1 MSGKLFISYSRKDA
15 RWLERLDVFLKP
27 FEARGRMLVWT
38 DRELLVG
45 EDWELAISRALA
57 EAAVAL
63 LLVTPDFLASE
74 YIRQRELP
82 MLLAAR
88 ERGQLALACLYVR
101 ASNVSDVTFE
111 FTSADGAVK
120 SVPLT
125 AFQGLNMPDDAVAS
139 RRGNRRDEQLTQ
151 AARRLEAIMAERD
164 TAPPA
169 PDHPA
174 GERLLLDALL
184 TRQGDTL
191 TRLFEFGAGR
201 RLETR
206 SSWRAEPAD
215 LSSDAIGMTL
225 FRVLFGDS
233 PKTYQEILRNLGGAA
248 DGAPPQ
254 PIRYPLRVRV
264 RTRDASL
271 AALPWGRTTWE
282 GEPLT
287 RYGWSFELVRADVNP
302 QSLKDH
308 TFRAPCPIMA
318 IIDRTAAGGAG
329 DHVRAVQEHLDKAW
343 PVFTGSLTCVDDL
356 QSAVAAW
363 QRQPAHVLYLLDRV
377 AGDDAGLPGLGGS
390 VLDLSEVWGDQP
402 PEVVFLNLLGHRSA
416 PVAAALLELSRGL
429 PLLVAQFGDPADPFA
444 ARQAALGWLGH
455 LLGQAGRVEPVLRLQ
470 QQALPEVIAI
480 ASYRE
485 WMTETS
491 AEPPREKLARLLL
504 DRTAQ
509 RGEVHRALSELVH
522 KADRRMYC
530 FLATGRDGNL
540 VELFADQ
547 LLDWFRRYAPEL
559 AVIRRL
565 RLRLPDGSA
574 SFDTE
579 AIATQLRRDLRIGKD
594 ACLCTALSTHQ
605 PRVAA
610 RSRPV
615 LLLDWGVRGG
625 AHGPA
630 PDATAIEAWTR
641 LNASEIAA
649 ALNCRDAADL
659 RLLSCLTLELD
670 TAERP
675 WIEATMRHLRETVR
689 DRAFRLSLLPELD
702 RVEETDLLEFLDDE
716 SNSSV
721 PAELLDQMPP
731 LLIAH
736 SGGDFARTVELIEQA
751 ERGGWF
757 ELHDRLSATKPERR
771 KP

>member
-1 MSGKLFISYSRKDA
+1 MAGKLFISYSRKDE
-15 RWLERLDVFLKP
+15 RWLDRLGVFLKP

-63 LLVTPDFLASE
+63 LLVTPEFLASE
-74 YIRQRELP
+74 YIRKRELP
-82 MLLAAR
+82 VLLAAR

-101 ASNVSDVTFE
+101 ASNVADVTFE
-111 FTSADGAVK
+111 FTSADGAAK
-120 SVPLT
+120 GVPLT
-125 AFQGLNMPDDAVAS
+125 AFQGLNMPGDAVS
-139 RRGNRRDEQLTQ
+139 GRRGNRRDELLTQ
-151 AARRLEAIMAERD
+151 AARRLEAMMAEREV
-164 TAPPA
+164 PA
-169 PDHPA
+169 PAQDHS
-174 GERLLLDALL
+174 GNERALLDALL
-184 TRQGDTL
+184 SRQGDTL

-215 LSSDAIGMTL
+215 LAADAIGTTL

-233 PKTYQEILRNLGGAA
+233 EKTCQEILRHLGGPA

-254 PIRYPLRVRV
+254 PIRYPVRVRI
-264 RTRDASL
+264 RTRDAAL
-271 AALPWGRTTWE
+271 AGLPWGRMTWE
-282 GEPLT
+282 AEPLT
-287 RYGWSFELVRADVNP
+287 RYGWSFELARADGNP

-308 TFRAPCPIMA
+308 IFRAPCPIMA
-318 IIDRTAAGGAG
+318 VIDTTAAGGTG
-329 DHVRAVQEHLDKAW
+329 DHLRAVQEHLDKAW
-343 PVFTGSLTCVDDL
+343 PVSPGSLSCVADL
-356 QSAVAAW
+356 PGAAAAW
-363 QRQPAHVLYLLDRV
+363 RRQPAHVLYLLDRV
-377 AGDDAGLPGLGGS
+377 EGEEARLAGLGGS
-390 VLDLSEVWGDQP
+390 VPGLAELWGDQP
-402 PEVVFLNLLGHRSA
+402 PEVVFLNLLGKRSA
-416 PVAAALLELSRGL
+416 AVAAALLELSRGL

-444 ARQAALGWLGH
+444 ARQAALGWLAH

-470 QQALPEVIAI
+470 QQALPEVIAV
-480 ASYRE
+480 AAYRE

-565 RLRLPDGSA
+565 RLRLPDDRA
-574 SFDTE
+574 TFDAE

-625 AHGPA
+625 THGPV
-630 PDATAIEAWTR
+630 PDATALEAWTR
-641 LNASEIAA
+641 VNAREIAA
-649 ALNCRDAADL
+649 ALHCRDAADL
-659 RLLSCLTLELD
+659 RLLSCLTLEVD
-670 TAERP
+670 TADRP
-675 WIEATMRHLRETVR
+675 RIETTMRHLRETVR

-716 SNSSV
+716 CNSSV
-721 PAELLDQMPP
+721 PAELLDQMPR

-736 SGGDFARTVELIEQA
+736 SEGGFARTVELIEQA

-757 ELHDRLSATKPERR
+757 ELHDRLSATKPERS
-771 KP
+771 KS